1 MKIER
6 RIIDREYEYSK
17 DAVIISKTDTKGKI
31 TFVSPDFA
39 SISGYKIEELLGKPH
54 NIVRHPDMPKS
65 VFKEMWDT
73 IESGKPWHGFVKNLR
88 KNGEY
93 YWVEATILPIRHGN
107 QIVGYISIR
116 KKPTRK
122 KILEADTLYKK
133 INAGY
138 KPKKLLSLIH
148 KTSFRTRVFIFG
160 FIFNLL
166 LFINF
171 FNIFTN
177 QFSKETLIATS
188 SLAILLSLVYGI
200 YLLVSIRNIF
210 TSSQKIKEQLTSF
223 ALGNFKFLVEEDY
236 KFQNLEM
243 EKIYL
248 NLQIAMQGIWGTL
261 LQISSKSKEVGS
273 YSEKILHENQ
283 NLAQL
288 MQKVSDS
295 SQEEMASLEEISS
308 SIHEIWQTT
317 QKFSQELKEVNLFTE
332 NYFIYLDSTLKN
344 LLNLATSSQKIS
356 SQLQK
361 GENSIHTALSSM
373 QAILEFSRKIEKITT
388 IIRDIANKTNLLA
401 LNASIEAERAGEHGR
416 GFAVVAGEI
425 FKLADE
431 TTRSVKEIKDLV
443 QGTSGVVQN
452 GEKEISLAFQ
462 DIKDIHEKV
471 SKTIQ
476 AISEISSQM
485 ESKLQESH
493 ILKTK
498 YQQMLNHTHTIENAI
513 QEEKEAI
520 TIITK
525 SSENLA
531 LETSHLVEIIEE
543 FKKLSQ
549 EMKDNSEY
557 VNSLVDHFDLSNN

>member
-1 MKIER
+1 MKTER
-6 RIIDREYEYSK
+6 YIINREYEYSK
-17 DAVIISKTDTKGKI
+17 DAVLISKTDTKGKI

-39 SISGYKIEELLGKPH
+39 SISGYKVEELLGKPH
-54 NIVRHPDMPKS
+54 NIIRHPDMPKS

-73 IESGKPWHGFVKNLR
+73 IESGQPWHGFVKNLR

-93 YWVEATILPIRHGN
+93 YWVEATILPIRQSN

-116 KKPTRK
+116 KKPSRK
-122 KILEADTLYKK
+122 KVIESDALYKK

-138 KPKKLLSLIH
+138 KPSKFLNFIH
-148 KTSFRTRVFIFG
+148 KTGFQNRIFLFG
-160 FIFNLL
+160 LIFNLL

-171 FNIFTN
+171 YNIFTN
-177 QFSKETLIATS
+177 QFSKETLIITS
-188 SLAILLSLVYGI
+188 FLAICLSLLFGI

-210 TSSQKIKEQLTSF
+210 TSSEKIREQLASF
-223 ALGNFKFLVEEDY
+223 ALGNFKFLLEEDY

-261 LQISSKSKEVGS
+261 LEIQAKSREVGN
-273 YSEKILHENQ
+273 YSQTIVQKNQ
-283 NLAQL
+283 NLTQL
-288 MQKVSDS
+288 TQKVSNS
-295 SQEEMASLEEISS
+295 SQETMASLEEISS

-317 QKFSQELKEVNLFTE
+317 QKFSQELQEVNLFTE
-332 NYFIYLDSTLKN
+332 NYFIYLNSTLKN
-344 LLNLATSSQKIS
+344 LLNLATSSKKIS

-425 FKLADE
+425 SKLADE

-443 QGTSGVVQN
+443 QGTSGVVKN

-462 DIKDIHEKV
+462 DIKEIHEKV

-476 AISEISSQM
+476 NISEISSQM
-485 ESKLQESH
+485 EQKIQESK
-493 ILKTK
+493 IIKLK
-498 YQQMLNHTHTIENAI
+498 YQEMATHTHTIENAI

-520 TIITK
+520 SIITK

-531 LETSHLVEIIEE
+531 VETSHLVEIIEE